1 MQITTIRCQVVL
13 HIGKQLTKYN
23 KSSISL
29 CRYLGVDT
37 NWSLFCIEYNHFTIT
52 YFQFQN
58 PQSESMLACNINS
71 RNSGSENRL
80 DEFWV
85 RKDTLSTSALFSSH
99 PSPLLILLLAHL
111 VYFCSISTLFLSSLL
126 PISSLSLLYL
136 FFISSLSFCHL
147 IYLIS
152 IFL

>member
-1 MQITTIRCQVVL
+1 MQITTIQCQVVL
-13 HIGKQLTKYN
+13 HTGKQLTKYN

-85 RKDTLSTSALFSSH
+85 RKDTLSTSYPFAC
-99 PSPLLILLLAHL
+99 SPCLLLLYIH
-111 VYFCSISTLFLSSLL
+111 
-126 PISSLSLLYL
+126 PILIFPLTYL